1 MIITNRHSLCC
12 NQIEIY
18 IYILGVAALS
28 YVFYLIGNFFEISY
42 QIKNSPRNRAMTE
55 MKMLLTRPAT
65 GGDSYGYNSF
75 LFNRK
80 FLRNF
85 LLNKNSPR
93 DAQLAAGEFALRHR
107 SRAKCVRAHTFLIDR
122 RLLRGNLD
130 YKKDNNRNG
139 F

>member
-1 MIITNRHSLCC
+1 
-12 NQIEIY
+12 
-18 IYILGVAALS
+18 
-28 YVFYLIGNFFEISY
+28 
-42 QIKNSPRNRAMTE
+42 MTE

-75 LFNRK
+75 L
-80 FLRNF
+80 
-85 LLNKNSPR
+85 
-93 DAQLAAGEFALRHR
+93 
-107 SRAKCVRAHTFLIDR
+107 IDR